1 MNYNDSYD
9 NDMNYILKNGDVIRG
24 YGSINRDNLSQFI
37 ESSNLNDM
45 NRGVET
51 FDVSCGHWYMN
62 SNTIYEAK
70 NPNFMDSTKKRN
82 ENAPNLS
89 TMKNTGLKDGDG
101 IDVML
106 PASTLH
112 QYANME
118 YKNEYCYHLMNGEG

>member
-1 MNYNDSYD
+1 MDGDVENDDVSNVNGSMEHNGFIKLMNYNDSYD

-37 ESSNLNDM
+37 ESSNLNDI

-51 FDVSCGHWYMN
+51 FDVRCGHCYMN

-82 ENAPNLS
+82 ENVPNLS
-89 TMKNTGLKDGDG
+89 TIKKMD
-101 IDVML
+101 
-106 PASTLH
+106 
-112 QYANME
+112 
-118 YKNEYCYHLMNGEG
+118 